1 VGKAHAEAG
10 GYALE
15 IHYDAYGP
23 DGVGSGLIPPLHRPP
38 SRLDESLAIA
48 FGPYPL
54 LYRNGLGAP
63 RRGIAIL
70 EIGKLEG
77 SLEAA
82 LRNPRSRDA
91 AIAAIAERVVSALQQ
106 GLEPAGVAISPPP
119 DGGRSAPQA
128 SRPSTNPGGE

>member
-1 VGKAHAEAG
+1 
-10 GYALE
+10 
-15 IHYDAYGP
+15 
-23 DGVGSGLIPPLHRPP
+23 VGSGLIPPLHRPP
-38 SRLDESLAIA
+38 SRLDESLALA

-91 AIAAIAERVVSALQQ
+91 AIAAIAERVVDALQQ
-106 GLEPAGVAISPPP
+106 GLAPTGLAQEALEPAGVAISPPP
-119 DGGRSAPQA
+119 DGVRSDPQA
-128 SRPSTNPGGE
+128 NRPPTSSGGE